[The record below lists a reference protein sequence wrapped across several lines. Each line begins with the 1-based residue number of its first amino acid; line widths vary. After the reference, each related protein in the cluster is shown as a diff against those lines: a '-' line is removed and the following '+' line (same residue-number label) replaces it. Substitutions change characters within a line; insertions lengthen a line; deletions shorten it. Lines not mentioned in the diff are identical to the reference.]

1 MDFKQLY
8 RLEHSII
15 GCNSVEHSGHEMAT
29 WLQKMKAPFES
40 GELKAPDISRYT
52 EVKLEEV
59 VTAYEEMGHGTM
71 EQARNISLLHRAR

>member
-1 MDFKQLY
+1 
-8 RLEHSII
+8 
-15 GCNSVEHSGHEMAT
+15 MAA

-59 VTAYEEMGHGTM
+59 VTAYEEM
-71 EQARNISLLHRAR
+71 EHRTKKKFVIVNNS

>member
-1 MDFKQLY
+1 MY

-15 GCNSVEHSGHEMAT
+15 GCNSVEHSAHEMAEY
-29 WLQKMKAPFES
+29 LQKMKAPFEH

-59 VTAYEEMGHGTM
+59 VSAYEEMGRGT
-71 EQARNISLLHRAR
+71 RKKFVIVNNL